1 MTLGAI
7 AHIGS
12 SHICHHSALVYLLSD
27 VFGKVYLVLGKVYL
41 VLGKV
46 YLVLGKV
53 YLVLGRSTWS

>member
-46 YLVLGKV
+46 YLVLG
-53 YLVLGRSTWS
+53 RSTWS